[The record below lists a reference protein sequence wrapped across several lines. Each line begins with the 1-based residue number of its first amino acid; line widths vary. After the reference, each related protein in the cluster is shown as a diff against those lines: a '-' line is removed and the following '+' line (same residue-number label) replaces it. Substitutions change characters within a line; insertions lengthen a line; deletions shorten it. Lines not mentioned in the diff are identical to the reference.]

1 MSIIQTRKLAVGYS
15 GRTVVG
21 DINLD
26 ALKGQFIC
34 LLGPNGS
41 GKSTIIRSLAGLL
54 APVKG
59 SVFLKGQPLYR
70 IEPKSLSRM
79 MALVLTERLSPGLI
93 TVFDI
98 AAMGRF
104 PTLIFLAVFP
114 KRTSGKPGKRCALSM
129 RKPGERYFTE
139 LSDGEKQKS

>member
-1 MSIIQTRKLAVGYS
+1 MSVIQTKQLAVGYG
-15 GRTVVG
+15 GRIVVG

-54 APVKG
+54 APIGG
-59 SVFLKGQPLYR
+59 SVYLKGQQLYR
-70 IEPKSLSRM
+70 IEPKDLSRM

-93 TVFDI
+93 KVFDV
-98 AAMGRF
+98 AAITFGQERKNTCFWAAGRN
-104 PTLIFLAVFP
+104 L
-114 KRTSGKPGKRCALSM
+114 K
-129 RKPGERYFTE
+129 
-139 LSDGEKQKS
+139 